1 MGVVLTIILTLVW
14 ILLSILGLI
23 LLILLILLLSPITY
37 SFAAEK
43 KPDAAAWVN
52 VRAGWLFQL
61 IRFRLTWREGQ
72 MVWSLKAA
80 WKTAASDSPAGK
92 EEPKEKKQA
101 DIQEPS
107 VDLEEP
113 SVQVESTPIEPPPSS
128 GEPPS
133 HDEPQEE
140 RKGNKRGRI
149 QELKNKLLE
158 FREKLDAYP
167 EKMETVAVLWKLIKK
182 LLKALLPRKFQARA
196 QIGMEDPA
204 ITGYILGL
212 YYMITPF
219 LPFPNKAG
227 QLEVIPN
234 FQEKVLE
241 VEAKAKGRFTIGY
254 LLWLLLRTYMDKHTR
269 YLIAFIRNKKN

>member
-23 LLILLILLLSPITY
+23 LLILLILLLSPVTY

-43 KPDAAAWVN
+43 KSDAAWVN
-52 VRAGWLFQL
+52 VRADWLFHL
-61 IRFRLTWREGQ
+61 IRFRLAWREGKL
-72 MVWSLKAA
+72 VWGLKIA
-80 WKTAASDSPAGK
+80 WKTVASDSPAGE
-92 EEPKEKKQA
+92 EEPEEKKPT
-101 DIQEPS
+101 DLQEPS

-113 SVQVESTPIEPPPSS
+113 QIQGDSTPIEPPPSS
-128 GEPPS
+128 HGPSS

-140 RKGNKRGRI
+140 RKGGKGGRI
-149 QELKNKLLE
+149 RELKNKLLE

-167 EKMETVAVLWKLIKK
+167 EKMETFAVLWKLIKR
-182 LLKALLPRKFQARA
+182 LLKALLPRKFQARV
-196 QIGMEDPA
+196 QFGMEDPA
-204 ITGYILGL
+204 VTGYIRGL
-212 YYMITPF
+212 YYMIMPF
-219 LPFPNKAG
+219 LPFPNRAG
-227 QLEVIPN
+227 RLEVIPN

-269 YLIAFIRNKKN
+269 YLIAYIKKN